1 MVVRFADTDKQRQQR
16 RLQQQQQQQQH
27 GHQGQHGHQ
36 PQHAFS
42 NLLNS
47 QLQAMYTTQVR
58 PPPRARTTRQRRD
71 S

>member
-16 RLQQQQQQQQH
+16 RLQQQQQQQ
-27 GHQGQHGHQ
+27 HGHQ

-47 QLQAMYTTQVR
+47 QLQAMYATQVR
-58 PPPRARTTRQRRD
+58 PPPRAPPARERRGP
-71 S
+71 